1 MQRFSLYKQIELF
14 QGTQVMIRK
23 KIGRQA
29 ADRFFTEA
37 SYVVSMGT
45 NDFINNFLLP
55 GVANSWTYSATR
67 FIDLLMTT
75 LQQQLKVSE

>member
-1 MQRFSLYKQIELF
+1 
-14 QGTQVMIRK
+14 MIRK

-55 GVANSWTYSATR
+55 GVANSWTNPATR

-75 LQQQLKVSE
+75 LQQQIKVSD